1 MIRAKNFLFFL
12 MILDLCFVIDC
23 SNGWST
29 RDFND
34 KAVEKLRQ
42 QLMDEKFDQIYDE
55 SSDISRAQLSRE
67 EFLDRIKVATHELKD
82 VDPGLN
88 WRRVDASPE
97 PAVYRDDNW
106 SSLNLE
112 RDGQKVNIQLD
123 WDPPFALCGMLVS
136 GDIPERGNR
145 VFRNCD

>member
-1 MIRAKNFLFFL
+1 MN
-12 MILDLCFVIDC
+12 
-23 SNGWST
+23 
-29 RDFND
+29 
-34 KAVEKLRQ
+34 
-42 QLMDEKFDQIYDE
+42 EKFDEIYDE
-55 SSDISRAQLSRE
+55 SSDITRAQLARE

-112 RDGQKVNIQLD
+112 RDGRKVNIQLD